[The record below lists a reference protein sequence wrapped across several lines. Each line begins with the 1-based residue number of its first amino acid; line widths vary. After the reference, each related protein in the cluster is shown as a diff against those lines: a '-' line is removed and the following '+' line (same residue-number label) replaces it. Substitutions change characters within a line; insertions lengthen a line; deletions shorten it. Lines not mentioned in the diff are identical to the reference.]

1 MKYYNGSSN
10 NVFERKNEPNYYDR
24 NGLSPLRAMKKGL
37 VSKDEYIGFLKGNVI
52 KYVVRAGHKND
63 GCEDINKAVDYL
75 LHLRDII
82 DEKC

>member
-1 MKYYNGSSN
+1 MKDNNELSN
-10 NVFERKNEPNYYDR
+10 KLFEGKNEPNYYNK

-75 LHLRDII
+75 LHLREII